1 MDRLG
6 NSVSI
11 LPEANFGTE
20 AAPSQSGAQGWLR
33 KKTISIGI
41 ILMVSDADNKALRL
55 WIFRSLII
63 VSLGFRCFEPSRTT
77 KLCYGCSS

>member
-20 AAPSQSGAQGWLR
+20 ATPSQSGAQQQGWFR
-33 KKTISIGI
+33 KKTIK
-41 ILMVSDADNKALRL
+41 MAL
-55 WIFRSLII
+55 F
-63 VSLGFRCFEPSRTT
+63 
-77 KLCYGCSS
+77 